1 MLSFSPLNF
10 GDATTMENNRQFLKK
25 LKIEIQYDLAIL
37 LLRIYPKELRSGS
50 KRDICT
56 PMFS

>member
-37 LLRIYPKELRSGS
+37 LLGIYPKELRTG
-50 KRDICT
+50 T
-56 PMFS
+56 